1 MGYGIANGTFVVG
14 PRFNSVKRSSE
25 LLSRFQGVSL
35 LGMVW
40 NDVSQWPHYTVDMD
54 SPNAELGAIEE
65 IEQMMKDGK
74 KNGESWAV
82 ENVPEMWILDVD
94 GNRVERAKKD
104 EHQENVSIT

>member
-1 MGYGIANGTFVVG
+1 
-14 PRFNSVKRSSE
+14 
-25 LLSRFQGVSL
+25 
-35 LGMVW
+35 
-40 NDVSQWPHYTVDMD
+40 
-54 SPNAELGAIEE
+54 
-65 IEQMMKDGK
+65 MMKDGK